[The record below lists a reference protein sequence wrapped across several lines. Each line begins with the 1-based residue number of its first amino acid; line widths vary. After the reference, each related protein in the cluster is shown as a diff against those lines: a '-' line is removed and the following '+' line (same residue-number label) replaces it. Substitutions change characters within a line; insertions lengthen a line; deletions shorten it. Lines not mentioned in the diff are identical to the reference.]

1 VRRFSD
7 PVEVRVRGE
16 SGSGM
21 RGTGERRMGEMTG
34 PAGPAGRPSLPCPPA
49 RGRDEGGRLVTRRSP
64 TDPGPAG
71 PEEGEDGEG
80 CDPDQPEAF
89 IWRGRLYVVRSVL
102 ATWRERRAWWREAL
116 DADEAHVRPG
126 ETLAAAA
133 RERQVW
139 RVEASPGWSFTP
151 GVYDLAHDDSGADSG
166 SLTRAGSS
174 NRSADDSSRSSRR
187 SSTGSR
193 ERERAHPASGWSLV
207 RVTD

>member
-1 VRRFSD
+1 
-7 PVEVRVRGE
+7 
-16 SGSGM
+16 M
-21 RGTGERRMGEMTG
+21 R
-34 PAGPAGRPSLPCPPA
+34 
-49 RGRDEGGRLVTRRSP
+49 EGGSSRVVPRPIPAQRVPRR
-64 TDPGPAG
+64 AR
-71 PEEGEDGEG
+71 G

-151 GVYDLAHDDSGADSG
+151 GVYDLAHDDSGADARSLSG
-166 SLTRAGSS
+166 SGSPS
-174 NRSADDSSRSSRR
+174 RSADDSSTRWTRSSGSSGSSGSSRR
-187 SSTGSR
+187 PSTGSL
-193 ERERAHPASGWSLV
+193 ERAHPASGWSLV
-207 RVTD
+207 RVAD

>member
-16 SGSGM
+16 SGSEI
-21 RGTGERRMGEMTG
+21 RGAGRRRTGET
-34 PAGPAGRPSLPCPPA
+34 AGPAGRPGLSCPPT

-71 PEEGEDGEG
+71 HEEDGG
-80 CDPDQPEAF
+80 CDPGQPEAF

-187 SSTGSR
+187 YSTGSR